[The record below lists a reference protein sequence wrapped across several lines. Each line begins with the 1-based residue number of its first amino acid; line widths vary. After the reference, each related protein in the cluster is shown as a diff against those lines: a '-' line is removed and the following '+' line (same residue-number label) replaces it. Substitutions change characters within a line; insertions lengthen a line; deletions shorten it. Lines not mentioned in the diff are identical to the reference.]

1 MKRLLGA
8 MSNLFDA
15 RTRLRLVLLLVG
27 SLAIAIAEALAV
39 VAVLPLM
46 ALATGASAEDNTQL
60 RILSDLVGDP
70 PTSTLA
76 TYVAG
81 LVLAGFVVKGL
92 GSMAFRWWSIGF
104 IMRQSIR
111 TSSGLLNYYLKAPYA
126 MHVRRGAP
134 DLLRVLNE
142 GAGGVYT
149 AVVLGSVSA
158 ATEAITLLAL
168 SITLLVVNPL
178 ATLLVGA
185 YFAVAAWLLQ
195 RGLKRR
201 VRTAATVLLE
211 EARVSTKI
219 TLQSL
224 GGIKEIQL
232 RHEQDMMVD
241 AYRASRTR
249 AAAAQRTSSF
259 LGELPKY
266 VLEILFVAGIGL
278 MTVLA
283 YAQNDPQQA
292 LGTIALFGVA
302 GFRILPSMTRCLAS
316 LTLVRSG
323 IPALDLVE
331 ADLALANEEPET
343 EPAAALRLPLTRD
356 LVLDRVSF
364 RYDGSSRDVLTD
376 ISLRIPAGSSVA
388 FVGSSGAGKTTLV
401 DLVLGFHQPTS
412 GTILADGVD
421 VRSDLPRW
429 RAGLAM
435 VPQDVYLLD
444 ESLRD
449 NVRFTAA
456 PAPEPDHDLDR
467 AVEQAGLADVVAQL
481 PDGLATEVGERGA
494 RISGG
499 QRQRVGIAR
508 ALYRRPS
515 LLVLDEATSALDNE
529 TEHKISR
536 TMVALRGEVTLVV
549 VAHRLSTVKDCDL
562 IVFLEDGRIRSQ
574 GSFTELRDRD
584 EGFAR
589 LVALGSL
596 DG

>member
-1 MKRLLGA
+1 MKRLLTV
-8 MSNLFDA
+8 MSALFDA
-15 RTRLRLVLLLVG
+15 RTRLRLILLLAG
-27 SLAIAIAEALAV
+27 SLAIAVTEAVAV

-46 ALATGASAEDNTQL
+46 ALATGDSPADNTQL
-60 RILSDLVGDP
+60 RFLSDLLGNP
-70 PTSTLA
+70 STPTLA
-76 TYVAG
+76 IYVAG
-81 LVLAGFVVKGL
+81 LVFAGFVVKGL

-104 IMRQSIR
+104 IMKQSIR

-126 MHVRRGAP
+126 LHVRRGTP

-142 GAGGVYT
+142 GSGAVYT
-149 AVVLGSVSA
+149 AVVLGSISA
-158 ATEAITLLAL
+158 ATEAITLAAL
-168 SITLLVVNPL
+168 SVTLLVVSPF
-178 ATLLVGA
+178 ATLVVGC

-195 RGLKRR
+195 RSVKGR
-201 VRTAATVLLE
+201 VRSSAIVLLD
-211 EARVSTKI
+211 EAQTSNKI

-241 AYRASRTR
+241 AYRDSRTR
-249 AAAAQRTSSF
+249 AGAAQRTAAF

-302 GFRILPSMTRCLAS
+302 GFRILPSMVRCLAS

-323 IPALDLVE
+323 IPALDLVKG
-331 ADLALANEEPET
+331 DLALASEEPESA
-343 EPAAALRLPLTRD
+343 PATTDRLPLTSD

-364 RYDGSSRDVLTD
+364 HYPESTREVLTD
-376 ISLRIPAGSSVA
+376 VSLRIPAGSSVA

-401 DLVLGFHQPTS
+401 DLVLGFHQPT
-412 GTILADGVD
+412 GGRILADGVD

-444 ESLRD
+444 ESLSD
-449 NVRFTAA
+449 NIRFTAA
-456 PAPEPDHDLDR
+456 PAPDPDPDLTR
-467 AVEQAGLADVVAQL
+467 AVEQAGLTDVLVHL
-481 PDGLATEVGERGA
+481 PNGLDTEVGERGA

-508 ALYRRPS
+508 ALYRQPS

-536 TMVALRGEVTLVV
+536 TMTALRGRVTLIV
-549 VAHRLSTVKDCDL
+549 VAHRLSTVKDCDT
-562 IVFLEDGRIRSQ
+562 IVFLEDGRIRAQ
-574 GSFTELRDRD
+574 GTFTELKQRDQ
-584 EGFAR
+584 GFAR

-596 DG
+596 DA

>member
-1 MKRLLGA
+1 
-8 MSNLFDA
+8 MSKLFDA
-15 RTRLRLVLLLVG
+15 RTRVRLVLLLAG
-27 SLAIAIAEALAV
+27 SLAIAVAEALAV

-46 ALATGASAEDNTQL
+46 ALATGASAEDNKEL
-60 RILSDLVGDP
+60 RILSGLVGDP

-76 TYVAG
+76 IYVAG

-111 TSSGLLNYYLKAPYA
+111 TSTGLLNYYLKAPYA

-168 SITLLVVNPL
+168 TVTLLVVNPL

-185 YFAVAAWLLQ
+185 YFALAAWLLQ
-195 RGLKRR
+195 RSLKRR
-201 VRTAATVLLE
+201 IRTAATVLLE

-302 GFRILPSMTRCLAS
+302 GFRILPSMVRCLAS

-343 EPAAALRLPLTRD
+343 EQAAALRLPLTRD

-364 RYDGSSRDVLTD
+364 RYDGSARDVLREV
-376 ISLRIPAGSSVA
+376 SLRIPAGSSVA

-412 GTILADGVD
+412 GAILADGVD
-421 VRSDLPRW
+421 VRGDLPRW

-449 NVRFTAA
+449 NIRFTAA

-467 AVEQAGLADVVAQL
+467 AVAQAGLADVVTGL

-529 TEHKISR
+529 TEHKIAQ
-536 TMVALRGEVTLVV
+536 TMTALRGEVTLLV

-562 IVFLEDGRIRSQ
+562 IVFLEDGRIRAQ
-574 GSFTELRDRD
+574 GSFAELRERD